1 MGIGSAFIRKILS
14 PGGNT
19 ILVSREFDEIIG
31 SYGHLFA
38 FDFEMLRLILT
49 KWGFADIKNC
59 KIGQSSITEISKN
72 LQSFVCGDKKYSLK
86 DTFVKKKKYKASN
99 EKYFFTGF
107 DKITENKLIVEAK
120 KIKNVKYSKAYIFS
134 DYYHRGF
141 ESPPDKIKIL
151 IIKKI
156 VKIIDTFFLIIIKL
170 KSFLKN

>member
-107 DKITENKLIVEAK
+107 DKITENQLIVEAK

-141 ESPPDKIKIL
+141 ESPPDKIKIS
-151 IIKKI
+151 IIKNV